1 MSTTGAGWAQLRQQ
15 ARSLETQ
22 VRFLGEMP
30 VFELTTT
37 QTETLFHTYSQ
48 FASVSNIPAK
58 PTEDERQTESK
69 IQDLLE
75 KVGILVLVANP
86 WLTYS
91 SVKLSL
97 DNSPGF

>member
-30 VFELTTT
+30 VFELTTA

-75 KVGILVLVANP
+75 KAGALMVIADLE
-86 WLTYS
+86 LTCF
-91 SVKLSL
+91 SVKLS
-97 DNSPGF
+97 

>member
-30 VFELTTT
+30 VFELTTV

-48 FASVSNIPAK
+48 FASVSNIPTK

-75 KVGILVLVANP
+75 KAGALMVIADLG
-86 WLTYS
+86 LTCC
-91 SVKLSL
+91 SVKLS
-97 DNSPGF
+97 

>member
-1 MSTTGAGWAQLRQQ
+1 MGKN
-15 ARSLETQ
+15 
-22 VRFLGEMP
+22 P
-30 VFELTTT
+30 VYELTTT

-58 PTEDERQTESK
+58 PTEDEKQTESK
-69 IQDLLE
+69 IQDVLE
-75 KVGILVLVANP
+75 KVGILILVPKP
-86 WLTYS
+86 WLTFS

>member
-1 MSTTGAGWAQLRQQ
+1 MS
-15 ARSLETQ
+15 
-22 VRFLGEMP
+22 

-75 KVGILVLVANP
+75 KAGTLMVIANLG
-86 WLTYS
+86 LTFS